1 MILFDKLDYIKEK
14 NNIMDITDIK
24 LHMDMNTIFSE
35 IKNNKSS
42 KYNYIQNNLENLQE
56 AKELL
61 IEGNEEIIIREKIMH
76 EPQTINLLKIYGHL
90 FEPIDY
96 FFLLEQE
103 YQSPLLFRISADV
116 FNNIWNTREA
126 KDIRAPPE
134 ILKMIQEII
143 NDSIHSLMNK
153 NIKR

>member
-24 LHMDMNTIFSE
+24 LHMDINTIFSE

-42 KYNYIQNNLENLQE
+42 KYNYIQNNLENRQE

-103 YQSPLLFRISADV
+103 YQVHYYSGYQQMFLITFEIPERQKILEPLQKF
-116 FNNIWNTREA
+116 
-126 KDIRAPPE
+126 
-134 ILKMIQEII
+134 LK
-143 NDSIHSLMNK
+143 
-153 NIKR
+153 